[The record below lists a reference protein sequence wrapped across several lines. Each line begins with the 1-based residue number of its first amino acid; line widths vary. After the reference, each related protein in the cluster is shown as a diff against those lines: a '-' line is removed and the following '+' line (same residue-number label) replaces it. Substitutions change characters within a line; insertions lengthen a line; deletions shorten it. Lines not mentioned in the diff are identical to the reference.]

1 MVSVIYY
8 RMDATR
14 GDIDGLLNRLE
25 ADDPAIIEAV
35 FYKYHRQVYRLAVSI
50 LRDPDDA
57 EDAVQDAF
65 IKAAAALRRYQVGT
79 NFKAWLFTITVNT
92 CRSYQ
97 RKRGTLA
104 GLKRTLQALH
114 TANPSHTNPEQ
125 AALQKDT
132 SVRLWELVD
141 RLPEKHRMV
150 VILRLAHDLSIREIG
165 QVCKINEKTVYT
177 RLYDAF
183 SKLKKLLR
191 GSPDM
196 ESLWKE

>member
-1 MVSVIYY
+1 
-8 RMDATR
+8 MDATR

-25 ADDPAIIEAV
+25 ADDPAVIEAV
-35 FYKYHRQVYRLAVSI
+35 FYKYHGQIYRLAVSI

-57 EDAVQDAF
+57 DDAVQDAF

-97 RKRGTLA
+97 RKRGMLT
-104 GLKRTLQALH
+104 GLHRTLQALH
-114 TANPSHTNPEQ
+114 IYDPNHSSPEQ
-125 AALQKDT
+125 AALQKDANI
-132 SVRLWELVD
+132 RLWEVVD
-141 RLPEKHRMV
+141 GLPEKHRLV
-150 VILRLAHDLSIREIG
+150 VILKLAHDLSIREIG
-165 QVCKINEKTVYT
+165 QVLKIKEKTVYT

-191 GSPDM
+191 GSP
-196 ESLWKE
+196 ELETLWKDR

>member
-1 MVSVIYY
+1 
-8 RMDATR
+8 MDAIR

-25 ADDPAIIEAV
+25 ADDPAVIEAV
-35 FYKYHRQVYRLAVSI
+35 FYKYHGQVYRLAVSI

-57 EDAVQDAF
+57 DDAVQDAF

-97 RKRGTLA
+97 RKRGTLT
-104 GLKRTLQALH
+104 GLKRTLQTIH
-114 TANPSHTNPEQ
+114 INDPNHSNPEQ

-132 SVRLWELVD
+132 NIRLWEVVD
-141 RLPEKHRMV
+141 CLPEKHRMV

-165 QVCKINEKTVYT
+165 QVLKINEKTVYT

-196 ESLWKE
+196 ETLWKDR

>member
-1 MVSVIYY
+1 
-8 RMDATR
+8 MDATR

-25 ADDPAIIEAV
+25 ADDPAVIEAV
-35 FYKYHRQVYRLAVSI
+35 FYKYHGQVYRLAVSI
-50 LRDPDDA
+50 LRDPDEA

-97 RKRGTLA
+97 RKRGTLTR
-104 GLKRTLQALH
+104 LNRTLQALH
-114 TANPSHTNPEQ
+114 IVDPGHSNPEQ
-125 AALQKDT
+125 AAFQKET
-132 SVRLWELVD
+132 NIRLWELVD
-141 RLPEKHRMV
+141 DLPEKHRMV
-150 VILRLAHDLSIREIG
+150 VILKLAHDLSIREIG
-165 QVCKINEKTVYT
+165 QVLKINEKTVYT

-191 GSPDM
+191 GTPEM
-196 ESLWKE
+196 ETLWKDR